1 MMKRNTKPLNPV
13 LMIVF
18 CALVG
23 LLMLLYSDDIN
34 QGINIFLT
42 MLGIGISAAIGQ
54 AAIIQNA
61 IHKDNIKLQMFD
73 KRYQILQTL
82 LDSIALVRRDNW
94 DRYLLLGA
102 GDDPQYINHQLI
114 DTEERLYNAVQLSVS
129 LFDVDLNAKM
139 VQVNNAY
146 CAVSRSYKR
155 MFVTNTNLLEDIE
168 LRARFFAIISKYFA
182 SAEELD
188 YQKMDAELKSEV
200 PQLYMPLYEFSQ
212 NCEEYVKLIDELK
225 ILQDFNKYVIIRD
238 IDL

>member
-102 GDDPQYINHQLI
+102 GDDPQYINHQII

>member
-102 GDDPQYINHQLI
+102 GDDPQYINRQII
-114 DTEERLYNAVQLSVS
+114 DTEERLYKAVQLSVS

-155 MFVTNTNLLEDIE
+155 MFVTNINLLEDIE

-225 ILQDFNKYVIIRD
+225 ILQDFNKYVIIRN
-238 IDL
+238 IDS